1 MKFID
6 VNIVRLEKNG
16 FGRLQPVWSR
26 GLVNTGEIK
35 SLREGYPPEGMEGR
49 VCILQMTDGSEI
61 TVKAS
66 MEYVKHELAAASVH
80 THTNFDEEHNI
91 PRLENHVN
99 QFAKLVAKMLDK
111 TLIFVIM

>member
-80 THTNFDEEHNI
+80 THTNFDEMDE
-91 PRLENHVN
+91 ET
-99 QFAKLVAKMLDK
+99 KVAFSRMVVAAIEYLKK
-111 TLIFVIM
+111 GIAP